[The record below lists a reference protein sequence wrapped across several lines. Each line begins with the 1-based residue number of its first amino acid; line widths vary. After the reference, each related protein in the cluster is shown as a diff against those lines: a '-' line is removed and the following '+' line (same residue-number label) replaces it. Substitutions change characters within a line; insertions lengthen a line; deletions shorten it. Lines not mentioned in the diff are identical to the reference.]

1 AAGVAFYSTA
11 FSSQAL
17 FAKAFRGYRLRLSA
31 LPLALSMEAHYRAP
45 DHVGKGVFALN
56 SHFLCDRLLIVRND
70 DLFHETAH
78 HSRLRLSS
86 LVPSLRQIRA
96 IMI

>member
-1 AAGVAFYSTA
+1 SGILLNRLLESSLICKG
-11 FSSQAL
+11 FSRLPTRL
-17 FAKAFRGYRLRLSA
+17 FA
-31 LPLALSMEAHYRAP
+31 LPLAVSMEAHYRDP

-56 SHFLCDRLLIVRND
+56 SYFPHDRLLIVRND

>member
-1 AAGVAFYSTA
+1 SRVKPYL
-11 FSSQAL
+11 QRL
-17 FAKAFRGYRLRLSA
+17 FEVIDSGSA
-31 LPLALSMEAHYRAP
+31 LPLAVSMEAHYRDP
-45 DHVGKGVFALN
+45 DHFGKGVFALN
-56 SHFLCDRLLIVRND
+56 SYFQRNRLLIVRND

>member
-1 AAGVAFYSTA
+1 CGSGILLNRLLESSLICKGFSRLST
-11 FSSQAL
+11 
-17 FAKAFRGYRLRLSA
+17 GLSA
-31 LPLALSMEAHYRAP
+31 LPLAVSMEAHYRDP

-56 SHFLCDRLLIVRND
+56 SHFQRDRLVIVRND
-70 DLFHETAH
+70 DFFHETTH